1 VLLHILVQRSPT
13 TQIAWQYRGRINRLL
28 DDENDSQGLA
38 VPFYAKYIDL
48 VTVEKP
54 ELAAKSAPGLIEAY
68 NYLGSVAARKDG
80 DNVKAKEYFDKVLAL
95 DPANVTATQA
105 VKAIDGS
112 K

>member
-1 VLLHILVQRSPT
+1 M
-13 TQIAWQYRGRINRLL
+13 

-38 VPFYAKYIDL
+38 GPFYARYVNL

-54 ELAAKSAPGLIEAY
+54 ELSAKSTPGLIEAY

-105 VKAIDGS
+105 VKAIEGS